1 LIILKKF
8 KRKGVLFMNEVKAVT
23 NTSAIAAKNKL
34 SSQFF
39 KKGIII
45 ALFSGLMYGFYSAFL
60 TLGMS
65 KGVWSDWYGVNT
77 AALSAFAITYLL
89 GALGSAV
96 NDTCSA
102 GWALLNVGIKG
113 KFRDFIRTVNTK
125 PGRIM
130 ILAALVGGPISSTAY
145 VVGLQMAGSIV
156 IPITALCPAIGAILG
171 RILFKQELN
180 KRMMSGIAICVLA
193 SFLIG
198 STSIAGNAPKGM
210 FLGICIAFLAALG
223 WGFEGCVAGY
233 GTSMIDYEISIT
245 IRQVISGLSNL
256 IILVPI
262 FALMAGNIS
271 LSADLAVQAFSSGP
285 AIIWFAL
292 AGFCAFVSYMTWYR
306 GNSMCGAALG
316 MACNGT
322 YSFWGPF
329 CCWIILGVF
338 AGMKGWGL
346 PPIAWAAAVLMVLGI
361 LIIAM
366 NPLDLF
372 RKKDIKEQNDK
383 GIVG

>member
-1 LIILKKF
+1 MSELTV
-8 KRKGVLFMNEVKAVT
+8 GVN
-23 NTSAIAAKNKL
+23 AAAFEAKSKL

-45 ALFSGLMYGFYSAFL
+45 ALFSGLMYGFYSAFM

-65 KGVWSDWYGVNT
+65 KGVWVDWYGVNK
-77 AALSAFAITYLL
+77 AALSAFVITYLL

-102 GWALLNVGIKG
+102 GWALLNVGVKG
-113 KFRDFIRTVNTK
+113 KLGDFFRTLNTK

-156 IPITALCPAIGAILG
+156 IPITALCPAIGAVLG
-171 RILFKQELN
+171 RLLFKQQLT
-180 KRMMSGIAICVLA
+180 KRMMLGVAICVIA
-193 SFLIG
+193 SFMIG
-198 STSIAGNAPKGM
+198 STSLGGDAPEGM
-210 FLGICIAFLAALG
+210 LLGISIAFIAALG

-233 GTSMIDYEISIT
+233 GTSMIDSEIGIT

-256 IILVPI
+256 IILVPV
-262 FALMAGNIS
+262 FAILSGDLM
-271 LSADLAVQAFSSGP
+271 LSTDLIGQAFTSGS
-285 AIIWFAL
+285 AMIWFAI
-292 AGFCAFVSYMTWYR
+292 AGFCAFVSYMCWYK

-329 CCWIILGVF
+329 CCWLILGVF
-338 AGMKGWGL
+338 AGMEGWGL
-346 PPIAWAAAVLMVLGI
+346 PPIVWIGAVIMVFGI
-361 LIIAM
+361 LVIAM
-366 NPLDLF
+366 NPMDLF
-372 RKKDIKEQNDK
+372 KKK
-383 GIVG
+383 GSQGPMDQKKAV

>member
-1 LIILKKF
+1 MK
-8 KRKGVLFMNEVKAVT
+8 EVTGGPSASAV
-23 NTSAIAAKNKL
+23 AAKNRL

-45 ALFSGLMYGFYSAFL
+45 ALFSGLMYGFYSAFM

-65 KGVWSDWYGVNT
+65 KGVWVDWYGVNT

-102 GWALLNVGIKG
+102 GWALLNVGVKG
-113 KFRDFIRTVNTK
+113 KLGDFYRTLKTK
-125 PGRIM
+125 PGQVM

-171 RILFKQELN
+171 RILFKQKLN
-180 KRMMSGIAICVLA
+180 KRMMLGIAICVLA

-198 STSIAGNAPKGM
+198 STSIGGDAPEGM
-210 FLGICIAFLAALG
+210 FLGICIAFIAALG

-233 GTSMIDYEISIT
+233 GTSMIDSEIGIT

-262 FALMAGNIS
+262 FSMMAGDVF
-271 LSADLAVQAFSSGP
+271 LATDLATQAFTSGS
-285 AIIWFAL
+285 AMIWFAL
-292 AGFCAFVSYMTWYR
+292 AGFCAFVSYMSWYK

-338 AGMKGWGL
+338 AGMDGWSL
-346 PPIAWAAAVLMVLGI
+346 PPIVWIAAVIMVFGI
-361 LIIAM
+361 LVIAM

-372 RKKDIKEQNDK
+372 RKKGNQESVEQTK
-383 GIVG
+383 VS

>member
-1 LIILKKF
+1 MKEFTDASQL
-8 KRKGVLFMNEVKAVT
+8 A
-23 NTSAIAAKNKL
+23 AITAKQKL

-39 KKGIII
+39 KKGITI
-45 ALFSGLMYGFYSAFL
+45 ALVSGVMYGFYSAFM

-65 KGVWSDWYGVNT
+65 KGVWADWYSANT
-77 AALSAFAITYLL
+77 VLSVFVITYLL

-102 GWALLNVGIKG
+102 GWALLNVGRKG
-113 KFRDFIRTVNTK
+113 KLKDFFRTLNTK

-130 ILAALVGGPISSTAY
+130 ILAALIGGPVSSTAY

-180 KRMMSGIAICVLA
+180 KRMMLGIAVCVLA
-193 SFLIG
+193 SFMIG
-198 STSIAGNAPKGM
+198 STSIGGDAPEGM
-210 FLGICIAFLAALG
+210 FLGIAIAFIAALG

-233 GTSMIDYEISIT
+233 GTSMIDFEISIT
-245 IRQVISGLSNL
+245 IRQVISGLANL
-256 IILVPI
+256 LILLPI
-262 FALMAGNIS
+262 FAMISGDLS
-271 LSADLAVQAFSSGP
+271 LSADLATQAFTSGS
-285 AIIWFAL
+285 AMIWFAL
-292 AGFCAFVSYMTWYR
+292 SGFCAFISYMFWYR

-329 CCWIILGVF
+329 SCWIVLGVF
-338 AGMKGWGL
+338 AGMEGWAL
-346 PPIAWAAAVLMVLGI
+346 PPIVWIAAVMMVIGI
-361 LIIAM
+361 LIISM

-372 RKKDIKEQNDK
+372 KKKVNLDPTEHKK
-383 GIVG
+383 AG